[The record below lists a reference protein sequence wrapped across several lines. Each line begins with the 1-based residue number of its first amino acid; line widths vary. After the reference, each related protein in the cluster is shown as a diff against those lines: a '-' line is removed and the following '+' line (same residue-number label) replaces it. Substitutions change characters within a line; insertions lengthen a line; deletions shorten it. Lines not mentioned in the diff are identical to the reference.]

1 MVFPFGVSVG
11 DFIAGITLL
20 YEALKALDDVKGARS
35 DHEELSAVL
44 ESLQVALTPIENLPL
59 YPSTAA
65 QAQAI
70 QAAVERCR
78 QCINRFLVRIDKFRV
93 LKRTVQPQPQRFLPS
108 LEVAVRKLQWSLC
121 RKEDVARFKA
131 TISGHVGAVQLL
143 LLTLQMYER
152 NIYIISHLVN
162 LLFRVD
168 APQRQE
174 DIKRAVEAAESD
186 IVDHIDLKLDRHLLI
201 VTETRNLVVE
211 QRRSLD
217 SIQTHAR
224 ATSELSKNIHN
235 LQQSIK
241 RSGSG
246 ISLDEQQLLI
256 QTLSQM
262 RGQNRELLNQFSSL
276 VKQVVQV
283 KDTIKLQRHPPPQ
296 VLLQKPVIL
305 YDALGRISH
314 FHLDF
319 IDSFTAF
326 MAVLRIRFE
335 TVGLKKIEREEFRLE
350 EVARRRTINLKLPWK
365 DVFRP
370 GQQVEMSM
378 IFERE
383 NMPQSRC
390 PGCNVISETECFV
403 KSVTCISCG
412 MVYKMA
418 LPGAHEKLER
428 PAASVPYP
436 TEKQD
441 DDVDIRAFVRVQIIT
456 ILTIN
461 WGHVAYQQAQTDLGA
476 EITPEMME
484 ETLNAHVNSLKVSAG
499 SEHLMPIVSD
509 LIETAALTIKA
520 LGDALKDSSF
530 VGAEKQSKELCEI

>member
-143 LLTLQMYER
+143 LLTLQ
-152 NIYIISHLVN
+152 I
-162 LLFRVD
+162 VD

-241 RSGSG
+241 SG

-520 LGDALKDSSF
+520 LGDALKEY
-530 VGAEKQSKELCEI
+530 V